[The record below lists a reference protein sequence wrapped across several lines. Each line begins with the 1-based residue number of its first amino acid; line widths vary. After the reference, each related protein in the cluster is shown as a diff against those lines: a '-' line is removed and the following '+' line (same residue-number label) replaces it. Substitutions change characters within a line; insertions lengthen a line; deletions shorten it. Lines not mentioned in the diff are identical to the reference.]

1 MFQVDVLEHRL
12 RVALQNSKHSFDSEC
27 PLYTPD
33 NAQNLLL
40 GYAEEAHKENSLP
53 GNVFTVHKP
62 VSVLMLSKNVRV
74 AAEVEMH

>member
-40 GYAEEAHKENSLP
+40 GYAEEAHKESSLP

-62 VSVLMLSKNVRV
+62 VSVLMLSKNVKV
-74 AAEVEMH
+74 AVEVEMH